1 MWTILRRA
9 LRCLALGWG
18 IAAAV
23 AGAAEPVTVRV
34 NVFPG
39 AGNLALYAG
48 LAQGMFDKRGMKVE
62 LQFTP
67 NSEQQREGLATG
79 KFEIAHAAVDNAV
92 AMVEMAGRDTIVVMG
107 GDSSM
112 NELFVQPEIGS
123 VAELRGRTVVVDA
136 PNTAYALQAKKIL
149 LNAGLRA
156 GDYTIKP
163 VGGTPL
169 RLKAMTDSKDAAAAI
184 MNAPFSIL
192 AKRQGLKSL
201 GRTLDLLG
209 PYQASGAFVMRAWA
223 QANAPLLERYL
234 AAYIESLRWATQPAN
249 RAECVVLLAKW
260 LKLAPDVAGQTYD
273 LLVEPKYGLTPDA
286 RFDLDGFKAMLA
298 LRAEI
303 EGQWGGKAP
312 PPQRYFDLAYY
323 QRALDQVGR

>member
-1 MWTILRRA
+1 
-9 LRCLALGWG
+9 
-18 IAAAV
+18 
-23 AGAAEPVTVRV
+23 
-34 NVFPG
+34 VFPG

>member
-1 MWTILRRA
+1 MWTMLRRA

-23 AGAAEPVTVRV
+23 AGAAEPVAVRV

>member
-123 VAELRGRTVVVDA
+123 VAELRGRIVVVDA